1 MKRIFVLT
9 AVIALVAGCGPA
21 KDISTSYNVV
31 LISIDTLRAD
41 HLGCYGY
48 DLDTSPNIDRF
59 ARDGIVFENAYSTA
73 PKTPESHMSMFTSL
87 YPSVHRVFTIT
98 DESKV
103 NVLDSAAT
111 TFPEMLKQNGYT
123 TVGIHGGGFMDGKFG
138 FDRGFDVYRMGGQA
152 GAERWLKEN
161 GGKNKFFLFYHT
173 YHVHDPY
180 TPRSPFDTMFDPD
193 YSGDIVHD
201 RTQLME
207 MSATGWYSDFSETFW
222 SFVDKEDPRDV
233 EHLVAL
239 YDGEIRE
246 MDTELG
252 QLFRAIERY
261 APHTIVIL
269 LSDHGEEFGEHN
281 SGFLH
286 SQMYDETLH
295 VPLIVK
301 HPEYPGGQRISNRVS
316 LVDLA
321 PTILDMLSVFGG
333 EGFQGE
339 ALAFY
344 EGERNRAAS
353 IFSEY
358 PLKERYAL
366 IKGNRKLIQS
376 ERGKE
381 LYDLLDDPNEK
392 RDLTESRRQGLD
404 SKSVL
409 QELHAELTEIVEG
422 NKALSVVVNKEHKQE
437 LLDEETLE
445 RLRALG
451 YIK

>member
-1 MKRIFVLT
+1 
-9 AVIALVAGCGPA
+9 
-21 KDISTSYNVV
+21 
-31 LISIDTLRAD
+31 
-41 HLGCYGY
+41 
-48 DLDTSPNIDRF
+48 
-59 ARDGIVFENAYSTA
+59 
-73 PKTPESHMSMFTSL
+73 
-87 YPSVHRVFTIT
+87 
-98 DESKV
+98 
-103 NVLDSAAT
+103 
-111 TFPEMLKQNGYT
+111 
-123 TVGIHGGGFMDGKFG
+123 
-138 FDRGFDVYRMGGQA
+138 
-152 GAERWLKEN
+152 
-161 GGKNKFFLFYHT
+161 
-173 YHVHDPY
+173 
-180 TPRSPFDTMFDPD
+180 
-193 YSGDIVHD
+193 
-201 RTQLME
+201 
-207 MSATGWYSDFSETFW
+207 
-222 SFVDKEDPRDV
+222 
-233 EHLVAL
+233 
-239 YDGEIRE
+239 
-246 MDTELG
+246 
-252 QLFRAIERY
+252 
-261 APHTIVIL
+261 
-269 LSDHGEEFGEHN
+269 
-281 SGFLH
+281 
-286 SQMYDETLH
+286 
-295 VPLIVK
+295 
-301 HPEYPGGQRISNRVS
+301 
-316 LVDLA
+316 
-321 PTILDMLSVFGG
+321 MLSVFGG